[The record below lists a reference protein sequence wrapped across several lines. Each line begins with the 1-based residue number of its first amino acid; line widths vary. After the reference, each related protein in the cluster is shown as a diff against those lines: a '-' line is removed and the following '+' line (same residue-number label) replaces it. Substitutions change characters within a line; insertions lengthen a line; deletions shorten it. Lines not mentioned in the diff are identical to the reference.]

1 MKIVYCIY
9 QLGVGGGVERVLT
22 NKVNYLVEQGHEV
35 AILTCLPLKQAPMY
49 GIDERVQIKSFTID
63 YASDWQYGIAKRFIN
78 TIAKMYQHYKV
89 VRRFLQEEFKADIV
103 VTTHAYEMAFL
114 PLIKDGS
121 KKVLELHS
129 SAQMYEMQRQERGGW
144 QMGLL
149 VRLLNLRDTWVN
161 KLFDAVGCLT
171 HEDYELRG
179 KPSNMVVIPNMLP
192 FTSDTPS
199 DCKSKVALAVGNCTP
214 QKNFPE
220 LVEIWG
226 QIAPKYPDWKLKIVG
241 GGYQKKALA
250 EKIQSMGLSESIL
263 LGESTANVQPY
274 YQESSIYV
282 MTSIFEGLPM
292 VLLEAQTMG
301 LPIVSYATPC
311 GPRDIIAEG
320 QTGFVIP
327 MGDRDQFI
335 TKLEL
340 LMENEALRQ
349 EMGRAAQEASETY
362 SIPKVM
368 TLWLDLFERLIS
380 NNSPK

>member
-49 GIDERVQIKSFTID
+49 GIDERVRIKSFTID
-63 YASDWQYGIAKRFIN
+63 YASDWQYGIAKRFVN

-114 PLIKDGS
+114 PFIKDGS

-129 SAQMYEMQRQERGGW
+129 SNLMYRMQREHRSGW
-144 QMGLL
+144 YINLL
-149 VRLLNLRDTWVN
+149 VHTLELRDAWVN

-192 FTSDTPS
+192 FTCDTPS

-220 LVEIWG
+220 LVEIWSR
-226 QIAPKYPDWKLKIVG
+226 IAPKHPEWQLKIVG
-241 GGYQKKALA
+241 GGYQKADLA
-250 EKIQSMGLSESIL
+250 KKIESMGLEHSIAL
-263 LGESTANVQPY
+263 VESTANVKPH
-274 YQESSIYV
+274 YQESAIYV

-301 LPIVSYATPC
+301 LPIISYATPC
-311 GPRDIIAEG
+311 GPRDIIAERK
-320 QTGFVIP
+320 TGFIVP

-349 EMGRAAQEASETY
+349 EMGRSAQEASETY